1 MNFSPKISG
10 LYKPGEHINLRASYA
25 LGYKAPTI
33 KELYYNYTGVIG
45 GGALTAYHGNT
56 DLKAQTSQ
64 YASIGIEYVGQKFQA
79 SLTGYMNYLH
89 NMIEL
94 VEISVTPDEKF
105 LEVEK
110 SKQYKNLT
118 KARIMV
124 WISPSTIILQ
134 NLSALPVDIVM
145 LIRKH
150 NILTK
155 V

>member
-1 MNFSPKISG
+1 
-10 LYKPGEHINLRASYA
+10 
-25 LGYKAPTI
+25 
-33 KELYYNYTGVIG
+33 
-45 GGALTAYHGNT
+45 
-56 DLKAQTSQ
+56 
-64 YASIGIEYVGQKFQA
+64 
-79 SLTGYMNYLH
+79 MNYLH

-118 KARIMV
+118 KARIYGMDFTFNYH
-124 WISPSTIILQ
+124 PA